1 MNLKTL
7 LMLSAAILPLS
18 SCTLSAQSASPWH
31 PYTFNGQEFI
41 TGEIKGLQPL
51 WLRDG
56 FAPRLSKPDRAAEHN
71 WQLPPK
77 AGAVAGICYLQTSGG
92 KIANQSGITP
102 LPDEQIIIKN
112 MREGA
117 FVTRTDANGLFMETL
132 DPGEYVFSCRGAG
145 SQAEVTAGKTTL
157 VRIRGGKRMAD

>member
-1 MNLKTL
+1 MNLKML
-7 LMLSAAILPLS
+7 FMLSAAILPLS

-41 TGEIKGLQPL
+41 EGEIKGLQPL

-56 FAPRLSKPDRAAEHN
+56 FTPRLEKPDKAAEDN
-71 WQLPPK
+71 RRLPPK
-77 AGAVAGICYLQTSGG
+77 SGAVAGICYLQTSGG

-102 LPDEQIIIKN
+102 LADEQITIN
-112 MREGA
+112 SMREGA
-117 FVTRTDANGLFMETL
+117 FVTRTDADGLFIETL

-145 SQAEVTAGKTTL
+145 SQAEVKTGETTL
-157 VRIRGGKRMAD
+157 IRIRGGKRMAD